1 MNLNHILRSGKYSG
15 KTVGWLMENNPGYLA
30 WVQENQPNMLKPLA
44 KVEPKKIVENE
55 ILKDGKIQ
63 PNLNFDNEGPD
74 PILKPKNKNE
84 NI

>member
-1 MNLNHILRSGKYSG
+1 MSDDFILRYGKYAG
-15 KTVGWLMENNPGYLA
+15 KTVGWLKKNNSNYLA
-30 WVQENQPNMLKPLA
+30 WVKENKPDMLKPLA

-55 ILKDGKIQ
+55 ILKDGKFK

-74 PILKPKNKNE
+74 PILKPKNE